1 MTAPSSD
8 EIYSYVQERC
18 LWQFFSRA
26 WDRTE
31 NIDGVLGTLA
41 DLLTGTPV
49 TPSSPMERLF
59 YADAKVLAQQLRE
72 RFPDLGTLAAGD
84 VRALL
89 GALRERVTQVTVAE
103 SRNNELH
110 EKQY

>member
-8 EIYSYVQERC
+8 EVYGYVQERC

-31 NIDGVLGTLA
+31 NIDGVLGTVA
-41 DLLTGTPV
+41 DLLTDTPI
-49 TPSSPMERLF
+49 TPTSPMERLF

-72 RFPDLGTLAAGD
+72 RFPGLGTLTAGD

-89 GALRERVTQVTVAE
+89 NSLRERLTQVTVAE
-103 SRNNELH
+103 SRNHELH